1 MIARRPSPCYFTR
14 HVMQR
19 ALISAAVFIIFGSS
33 FAASRAASA
42 GSDSPASVS
51 EKDDTSLVKAAFDA
65 TNWDD
70 AATMPFQLSAQVKLF
85 DEHGKATD
93 GQLTLLFAAQDRW
106 REEINWFGGTTLQL
120 VVGDRIWRKG
130 PDQAT
135 HPLLRLNT
143 TLELYRW
150 LGFIVDLGP
159 ISTSRLKDVQ
169 GTSARCVD
177 ITFAA
182 TAHREIC
189 LDVKTGLP
197 LRIKDETREL
207 TILQGDY
214 LPLGLKRFPHHIRYS
229 VRGETLLELNIDSV
243 TVLENPP
250 PDAFRP
256 PEQTGSMP
264 WCLDEKGPQFV
275 LGRSPFPSWMPA
287 SSNRSYE
294 VLTVGGRPTSEF
306 SMVVFDVGSD
316 GKVKGV
322 KLYDRHGVVV
332 QNDYAAGKLGGV
344 IFHPAMCGGKAVEAE
359 FFFVSPSH

>member
-1 MIARRPSPCYFTR
+1 MIARRLSPCYFTR
-14 HVMQR
+14 HVMHR
-19 ALISAAVFIIFGSS
+19 VFISAVVFIIFGSN
-33 FAASRAASA
+33 FAALRAASA
-42 GSDSPASVS
+42 GSDPPPSVS

-70 AATMPFQLSAQVKLF
+70 AQTMPFQLSAQVKLF

-130 PDQAT
+130 PDQGT

-150 LGFIVDLGP
+150 LGINPGSNSVW
-159 ISTSRLKDVQ
+159 RQKDVQ

-177 ITFAA
+177 IAFIA

-197 LRIKDETREL
+197 LRIKDESHEL
-207 TILQGDY
+207 TILQGDF

-229 VRGETLLELNIDSV
+229 LYGETILELNIDSV
-243 TVLENPP
+243 TVLENSP
-250 PDAFRP
+250 PDAFTP
-256 PEQTGSMP
+256 HEQAGSMP
-264 WCLDEKGPQFV
+264 WCPDEKGPLFV
-275 LGRSPFPSWMPA
+275 LGKQALPYWGPARDRSDL
-287 SSNRSYE
+287 RHR
-294 VLTVGGRPTSEF
+294 VLTIGTSPTSEF
-306 SMVVFDVGSD
+306 SLVVFDVGSD
-316 GKVKGV
+316 GKVRGV
-322 KLYDRHGVVV
+322 KFYDKHGVAV
-332 QNDYAAGKLGGV
+332 QSDYAAEKLRSV
-344 IFHPAMCGGKAVEAE
+344 TFHPAMCGGKDVEAE
-359 FFFVSPSH
+359 FFFPAPLH